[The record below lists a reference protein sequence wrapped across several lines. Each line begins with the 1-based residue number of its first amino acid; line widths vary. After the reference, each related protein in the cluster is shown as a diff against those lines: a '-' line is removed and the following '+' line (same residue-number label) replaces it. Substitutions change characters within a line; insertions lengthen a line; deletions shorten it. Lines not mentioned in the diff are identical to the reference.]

1 MHSRCRLRRGACDI
15 LAGRVGYT
23 GPLHV
28 STENVV
34 EGTIERVTFE
44 SPTSGFRVIK
54 LSVSGRAE
62 LLPVVG
68 TFPPM
73 AVGARVRVHGRI
85 ERDRKHGEQ
94 LRADSLIELAP
105 DTLAGLEKY
114 LASGLIKGLGPKIAQ
129 RIVTT
134 FGLETLRV
142 LEEQPERL
150 GDVEGVGGKRRI
162 AITQAWQEQRGLR
175 DVMVF
180 LQAHGAGAGLATR
193 IVRRYGTAAMNVV
206 SREPYRL
213 ALDVRGV
220 GFKTADRIAATIG
233 VAPDSPERMQAGL
246 LQVIHDRALAGHV
259 WTSEREL
266 EALSAR
272 MLALDENDGSVQV
285 CLTHAL
291 RALELGRRVVA
302 EADTRPT
309 DDRAVYAVE
318 MHAAEARL
326 SRRILQIA
334 NAPARPLDGV
344 SEAIQAFETRAH
356 IELAPEQRNAV
367 REAARHP
374 LLVVTGGPGV
384 GKTTLV
390 RAILAVFARA
400 GVEVRLT
407 APTGRAAK
415 RMTEATGVNAA
426 TLHRLLEFDPKSGS
440 FKRDCRRPIDAGAVI
455 VDEASMIDLP
465 AADALTQAIAPGT
478 RLILVGDVD
487 QLPSV
492 GPGAIL
498 RDVIASNAIPCVRLR
513 EIFRQAARSLIVA
526 NAHRINDGELPLA
539 PNAAEAGARG
549 SDFFM
554 IERRD
559 PDKARDTIV
568 DLVRSRIPHRFGLD
582 PVRDVQVLTPMN
594 RGAAGAMALNQ
605 ALQAALNPHGA
616 SLARGT
622 RTFRKGDKVMQLRN
636 DYDKGV
642 FNGDVG
648 IVASVDPEGHSMAV
662 RFDEREVAFDGSDL
676 DDLTLA
682 YACTVHKSQGSEY
695 AAVVIPL
702 LTAHFMMLS
711 KNLLYTAVT
720 RGRRLVVLVCD
731 PRALELALSRRRDG
745 ERRTGLTARLAKNA
759 RPAPDASSPR

>member
-1 MHSRCRLRRGACDI
+1 
-15 LAGRVGYT
+15 
-23 GPLHV
+23 
-28 STENVV
+28 
-34 EGTIERVTFE
+34 
-44 SPTSGFRVIK
+44 
-54 LSVSGRAE
+54 
-62 LLPVVG
+62 
-68 TFPPM
+68 
-73 AVGARVRVHGRI
+73 
-85 ERDRKHGEQ
+85 
-94 LRADSLIELAP
+94 
-105 DTLAGLEKY
+105 
-114 LASGLIKGLGPKIAQ
+114 
-129 RIVTT
+129 
-134 FGLETLRV
+134 
-142 LEEQPERL
+142 
-150 GDVEGVGGKRRI
+150 
-162 AITQAWQEQRGLR
+162 
-175 DVMVF
+175 
-180 LQAHGAGAGLATR
+180 
-193 IVRRYGTAAMNVV
+193 
-206 SREPYRL
+206 
-213 ALDVRGV
+213 
-220 GFKTADRIAATIG
+220 
-233 VAPDSPERMQAGL
+233 
-246 LQVIHDRALAGHV
+246 
-259 WTSEREL
+259 
-266 EALSAR
+266 
-272 MLALDENDGSVQV
+272 
-285 CLTHAL
+285 
-291 RALELGRRVVA
+291 LELGRRVVA

>member
-1 MHSRCRLRRGACDI
+1 
-15 LAGRVGYT
+15 
-23 GPLHV
+23 V

-94 LRADSLIELAP
+94 LRPDSLIELAP